1 MLFRGAL
8 ALFFLSSAVVFSQT
22 PSVPLEAPATLP
34 IVFTRTL
41 SAANSRHGDAVE
53 ARTSQAVHLG
63 NGAVIPSGAKIT
75 GHVLAANAF
84 AYDITPYARQ
94 KQSIL
99 SIHFDSIAW
108 NGQTLPLSVTVR
120 AMADRLESDAARTP
134 KLPHDADPWGTMT
147 QIGGDQ
153 LTPVQHEVTDR
164 EGDTVGYNKR
174 DGVYAHLIANG
185 HCDGSDVEVSMGIYS
200 ASACGLYGFV
210 SVTAL
215 ETGSATQ
222 PSTLTLAST
231 HVSPK
236 IWKYST
242 ALLEVVNAQQAI
254 ASR

>member
-1 MLFRGAL
+1 MLFRGAFV
-8 ALFFLSSAVVFSQT
+8 LFFLSSAVAFAQAQSA
-22 PSVPLEAPATLP
+22 PLDAPATLP

-41 SAANSRHGDAVE
+41 SAANSHLGDAVE
-53 ARTSQAVHLG
+53 AKTSQAVHLA
-63 NGAVIPSGAKIT
+63 NGAVIPSGTKIQ
-75 GHVLAANAF
+75 GHVLAASAF
-84 AYDITPYARQ
+84 AYDKTPYARQ
-94 KQSIL
+94 KQSAL
-99 SIHFDSIAW
+99 SIHFDTIAW
-108 NGQTLPLSVTVR
+108 NGQTLPLNVTVR
-120 AMADRLESDAARTP
+120 AMADRLESDAARIP
-134 KLPHDADPWGTMT
+134 PVPHDVDPWSTMT

-153 LTPVQHEVTDR
+153 LTPVQHEVTNSY
-164 EGDTVGYNKR
+164 GDVVGYNKH

-210 SVTAL
+210 SVAAL

-222 PSTLTLAST
+222 PSTLTLSST

-242 ALLEVVNAQQAI
+242 ALLEVVNVQPSV